1 MHIHNPWIMK
11 KKLNVSHLLWHTV
24 FLRVAYTYSDCSR
37 EAYVST
43 RAPLSARC
51 FVSHK
56 NLRFLLHAVSEEDR
70 GQFGK
75 NKNTRVWQFLLN
87 CHVRHVLEWS
97 WLKSRRRKRYETTA
111 FSKPWAS
118 LLVELPEKFSLCS
131 ALGKNHDPM
140 AVNRCWLRILEFQ
153 LAAAPLPE

>member
-1 MHIHNPWIMK
+1 MDNEK
-11 KKLNVSHLLWHTV
+11 KAQRFTFIV
-24 FLRVAYTYSDCSR
+24 TYSFFTRSIYIFR
-37 EAYVST
+37 LQQRSVRFNKR

>member
-1 MHIHNPWIMK
+1 M
-11 KKLNVSHLLWHTV
+11 
-24 FLRVAYTYSDCSR
+24 TYSFFTRSIYIFR
-37 EAYVST
+37 LQQRSVRFNKR

-56 NLRFLLHAVSEEDR
+56 IVDFYYILSVQQGETKRRPGDSLGR
-70 GQFGK
+70 IK
-75 NKNTRVWQFLLN
+75 TRVWQFLLN

-118 LLVELPEKFSLCS
+118 LLVELPEKFSLS